1 MCAGIS
7 STGPPPS
14 QKISSF
20 VTNTCLTGVSKVIND
35 GVDFEILG
43 EIHEVVES
51 LESIVGGKSAANE
64 EVRKASKLIKQVEGV
79 IAPYNGK
86 EVDKIVFFA
95 LQDVRDTILLL
106 ANLIKGTQKSY
117 FVTKMVF
124 ASTIAKKLVAASDD
138 LLEALDSLTTA
149 SNIHSNEM
157 LKKRVAEEQ
166 AAQEKHMRRQQA
178 ILDRKFAVLDGE
190 IPPDQYSY
198 KTDKP
203 FARGGTAAAF
213 IVEFEGEEHCAKV
226 WDVSQVTMVEREK
239 ITKTF
244 KRELAINSKL
254 HCKHIVHVWGC
265 TTSDPKKLVM
275 LMELIENGDLRV
287 MLDNKEL
294 NKTLTIKMKIR
305 ILRDIAEAMKYLY
318 EQNPPIE
325 HRDLK
330 TPNVLLTA
338 DMRAKVS
345 DFGLSKSD
353 VTMNTATVMSL
364 ATSGGFKGTP
374 QWSAPEILQGGISAF
389 TEKADVYS
397 FGVIMF
403 EVLTGKRPWT
413 GQGHPQIIDKVC
425 YKKERPSPLPKVS
438 NQALIALMQSAW
450 AHDKKDRPTFAGVC
464 EAFENMDEERKAKI
478 EKLRKAERE
487 RKAKEAALAK
497 RKEEEE
503 KRKAEEIRRKKAEK
517 EKKAEIEKLRKAER
531 ERKAKEAA
539 LAKRKRKEEEEKR
552 KAEEIRRKKAER
564 ERKAKEAALA
574 KVKEEEERKAEEVRR
589 KKVEEEKRL
598 KEKSTNR
605 ESPKKRWSCFG
616 KKTNGFKFT
625 SNDQLKEAAK
635 KTNGFKFTS
644 NYQLKDAAKEW
655 VQDKDKAKGK
665 YGKIEDW
672 DVSEVT
678 MLGLQL

>member
-1 MCAGIS
+1 MS
-7 STGPPPS
+7 SSVNG
-14 QKISSF
+14 
-20 VTNTCLTGVSKVIND
+20 LSKVIND
-35 GVDFEILG
+35 GVEYEILG

-95 LQDVRDTILLL
+95 LQDVRESILIL
-106 ANLIKGTQKSY
+106 AKLITGTQKSY
-117 FVTKMVF
+117 FITKMVF
-124 ASTIAKKLVAASDD
+124 ASTMKNKLVAASDD
-138 LLEALDSLTTA
+138 LHEALGSLTFA
-149 SNIHSNEM
+149 SNIHSNER
-157 LKKRVAEEQ
+157 LKKRVAEER

-178 ILDRKFAVLDGE
+178 ILDRKFAVKDGE
-190 IPPDQYSY
+190 ISPDKYTF
-198 KTDKP
+198 KTPDKP

-213 IVEFEGEEHCAKV
+213 IVEYEGEEHCAKV
-226 WDVSQVTMVEREK
+226 WDVSQVTMEEREK

-265 TTSDPKKLVM
+265 TTSDPTKLVM

-294 NKTLTIKMKIR
+294 SKTLTIKMKIR

-374 QWSAPEILQGGISAF
+374 QWSAPEILEEGISAF
-389 TEKADVYS
+389 TEKADMYS

-403 EVLTGKRPWT
+403 EVLTGKRPWA
-413 GQGHPQIIDKVC
+413 GQGHPQIINKVC

-438 NQALIALMQSAW
+438 NQALIAIMQSAW

-478 EKLRKAERE
+478 EKLRKAYME
-487 RKAKEAALAK
+487 RKAKERL
-497 RKEEEE
+497 
-503 KRKAEEIRRKKAEK
+503 EK
-517 EKKAEIEKLRKAER
+517 ERLEKERLEKERLKKKEA
-531 ERKAKEAA
+531 ERKA
-539 LAKRKRKEEEEKR
+539 RKEREDK
-552 KAEEIRRKKAER
+552 
-564 ERKAKEAALA
+564 ERKANIQPPPPTPAEA
-574 KVKEEEERKAEEVRR
+574 
-589 KKVEEEKRL
+589 
-598 KEKSTNR
+598 
-605 ESPKKRWSCFG
+605 G
-616 KKTNGFKFT
+616 NGFKFT
-625 SNDQLKEAAK
+625 SNEQLKK
-635 KTNGFKFTS
+635 
-644 NYQLKDAAKEW
+644 AAKEW

-678 MLGLQL
+678 SFHELFEEASEFNEDLSRWDVSNWDTSKVEYKHDMFKNATAMKASHKPQGVD